1 MKIQIQSKEIPHRRE
16 RVYEAL
22 LDPQVL
28 SGLMPGV
35 EKFEE
40 VEKDT
45 FDVQVKLGVGAL
57 RGNYTGRVV
66 IVDRNPP
73 ESYKLQGEAKGTP
86 GWARGDCTFTLTPS
100 GEGTRVTADADAQI
114 GGRIAGVGQRMT
126 EGVAKSMAREFFQSL
141 ERELEGSRAPVGQFR
156 FGFRVFIG
164 MVRDFFARL
173 FGRSGR

>member
-1 MKIQIQSKEIPHRRE
+1 MKIQVESKEIPHPRE

-22 LDPQVL
+22 LNPQIL

-57 RGNYTGRVV
+57 RGNYTGRVQ

-86 GWARGDCTFTLTPS
+86 GWARGVCTFTLKSS
-100 GEGTRVTADADAQI
+100 GEGTRVTADADAQV

-141 ERELEGSRAPVGQFR
+141 EQELAGTGSPVGQFR
-156 FGFRVFIG
+156 FGFRVFLG
-164 MVRDFFARL
+164 MIRDFFARL
-173 FGRSGR
+173 FGRGDR